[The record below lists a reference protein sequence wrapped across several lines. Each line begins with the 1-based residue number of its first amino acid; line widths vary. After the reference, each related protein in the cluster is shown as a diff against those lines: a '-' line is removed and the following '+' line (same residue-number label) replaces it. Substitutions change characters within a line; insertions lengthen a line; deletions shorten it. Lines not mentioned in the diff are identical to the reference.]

1 MQRLRSKGSS
11 LLGSLPHLKKRAHN
25 SFAAVQDTYLST
37 KDTFERHRVVF
48 TVGTS
53 LASVA
58 TAWIGY
64 TLRHV
69 HDQRVA
75 QRLESIEKA
84 MVNNQT
90 LERAELKKIVDP
102 GSSRY
107 AAYIATIGI
116 TFVIGYGCGWRG
128 GKWYANRKFRK
139 EQMKLLGQITPR
151 RWELL
156 GKVTTSDGYIL
167 SLQRIPVGYS
177 GGSHGERTPVLLQHG
192 VLMDGMTWLLLPPR
206 QSLAFV
212 LADHGYDVWIANSR
226 GTKYS
231 RGHTSLSTDEKGYW
245 DWSWDELVKYDLPAT
260 VDYVHHQ
267 TGQNMHY
274 IGHSQGQLMNRLRS
288 ATLLCPVAYLG
299 QMSSFLAKI
308 GADIFLGEV

>member
-1 MQRLRSKGSS
+1 MAKALTFIIWA
-11 LLGSLPHLKKRAHN
+11 LLCK
-25 SFAAVQDTYLST
+25 
-37 KDTFERHRVVF
+37 F
-48 TVGTS
+48 TVSSGRSFLSSINQTTTTALQPSLSDGICELMITS
-53 LASVA
+53 Q
-58 TAWIGY
+58 GY
-64 TLRHV
+64 TCEEH
-69 HDQRVA
+69 
-75 QRLESIEKA
+75 
-84 MVNNQT
+84 T
-90 LERAELKKIVDP
+90 
-102 GSSRY
+102 
-107 AAYIATIGI
+107 
-116 TFVIGYGCGWRG
+116 
-128 GKWYANRKFRK
+128 
-139 EQMKLLGQITPR
+139 
-151 RWELL
+151 
-156 GKVTTSDGYIL
+156 VTTSDGYIL

-274 IGHSQGQLMNRLRS
+274 IGHSQGTLTALAAFSKGQLMNRLRS

-308 GADIFLGEV
+308 GADIFLGEDLYNFHLKEFDPKG

>member
-1 MQRLRSKGSS
+1 MQRLRGKGSS
-11 LLGSLPHLKKRAHN
+11 LLSSLPRLKKRAHN

-53 LASVA
+53 VASVA

-84 MVNNQT
+84 MTNNHSI
-90 LERAELKKIVDP
+90 ERAELKKIVDP

-107 AAYIATIGI
+107 ATYIATVGT

-128 GKWYANRKFRK
+128 GKWYANRKFRQ
-139 EQMKLLGQITPR
+139 EQMKLMGQIKPR

-156 GKVTTSDGYIL
+156 GKI
-167 SLQRIPVGYS
+167 R
-177 GGSHGERTPVLLQHG
+177 
-192 VLMDGMTWLLLPPR
+192 
-206 QSLAFV
+206 
-212 LADHGYDVWIANSR
+212 SR
-226 GTKYS
+226 GLGLQAIRRRLSRSKSSETGTKPI
-231 RGHTSLSTDEKGYW
+231 EKAPKNANA
-245 DWSWDELVKYDLPAT
+245 SSASNPSSKL
-260 VDYVHHQ
+260 HQ
-267 TGQNMHY
+267 
-274 IGHSQGQLMNRLRS
+274 S
-288 ATLLCPVAYLG
+288 C
-299 QMSSFLAKI
+299 
-308 GADIFLGEV
+308 